1 MELKE
6 LLSGMKQVSL
16 NDLNA
21 DPDVIEEGSTGKG
34 TRIKAKVH
42 EMSLKYHYRRAFSEV
57 NLLDTLQAPGF
68 SFTDGHCY
76 NFITGGDIDSLSF
89 LKAVLR
95 QQTLDYCLASTWCM
109 ASEDVL
115 QFREWVE
122 KGMIR
127 KLDIYVGEIFKGS
140 YAEEWWML
148 KEMYSDFPELGRLAI
163 FRNHSKVYAGTG
175 PLFSFGIQSSANI
188 NTNPRTEQTSIT
200 IDQGLFEFYK
210 DFFDGI
216 NSFE

>member
-1 MELKE
+1 
-6 LLSGMKQVSL
+6 
-16 NDLNA
+16 
-21 DPDVIEEGSTGKG
+21 
-34 TRIKAKVH
+34 
-42 EMSLKYHYRRAFSEV
+42 
-57 NLLDTLQAPGF
+57 
-68 SFTDGHCY
+68 
-76 NFITGGDIDSLSF
+76 
-89 LKAVLR
+89 
-95 QQTLDYCLASTWCM
+95 M